1 MRRRSFLG
9 ATTALAAGGA
19 MAAPLATT
27 ASATAAVPAAVGPA
41 TVGPATVGPATVG
54 PAAGPAARPSGG
66 AARVRVGTWGAG
78 AYGLDG
84 VTFGGRTG
92 RFVVRTSVGGTLPRL
107 RLSNVAGAEPITV
120 GPVHLGLHAGDGAVV
135 AGTNRPVTFG
145 GATTVTIAAGA
156 VVLGD
161 PVDLTLPDQA
171 DLAVSVHLA
180 TPVAGVT
187 GHSIAAQRSYLST
200 DGDHGAD
207 ESATSYVTP
216 TSQWYLIDELTVE
229 TGAAGGTVVCLG
241 DSITDGVG
249 SVSGT
254 NQRWPDFLARRL
266 LAAGGTLGAAGVV
279 NAGISGNR
287 VLWDG
292 ASPNSQARLDRDV
305 LSHPGVHA
313 VVLVEGIN
321 DIASG
326 KAARAGDLLAG
337 YRQIGERL
345 GLHGIRFL
353 CGTVTPWLG
362 SASWTEAKEAIR
374 QEVNAAVRAAGGVDF
389 DLAVRDP
396 DDPRRLRAEY
406 DSGGGVHLTPAGY
419 RAMAD
424 AVDLALLDPARTPTR
439 SMIGVGP

>member
-1 MRRRSFLG
+1 MRRRRFLG
-9 ATTALAAGGA
+9 ATALAAGGA
-19 MAAPLATT
+19 LAGGATAARAAAASVATGPPGAGTLDADGATT
-27 ASATAAVPAAVGPA
+27 AA
-41 TVGPATVGPATVG
+41 VG
-54 PAAGPAARPSGG
+54 PAAGPDVRPRGG
-66 AARVRVGTWGAG
+66 SARVRVGTWGCG

-92 RFVVRTSVGGTLPRL
+92 RFVVRTSVGGTNPRV

-120 GPVHLGLHAGDGAVV
+120 GPVHLGLHAGDGAIV

-145 GATTVTIAAGA
+145 GTTTVTIAAGA

-161 PVDLTLPDQA
+161 PVDLALPDQA
-171 DLAVSVHLA
+171 DLAISVHLA
-180 TPVAGVT
+180 TPEANVT
-187 GHSIAAQRSYLST
+187 GHSIAAQRSYLSV

-207 ESATSYVTP
+207 ETSAPYVTP
-216 TSQWYLIDELTVE
+216 VSQWYLIDEVTVE

-254 NQRWPDFLARRL
+254 NQRWPDVLARRL
-266 LAAGGTLGAAGVV
+266 LAAGGTLAGVGVV

-305 LSHPGVHA
+305 LSHPGVYA

-326 KAARAGDLLAG
+326 RAGSADDLLAA
-337 YRQIGERL
+337 YRQLGERL

-362 SASWTEAKEAIR
+362 SASYTDEKEAIR
-374 QEVNAAVRAAGGVDF
+374 EAVNTAVRAAGGVDF

-396 DDPRRLRAEY
+396 GTPKRLRAEY

>member
-1 MRRRSFLG
+1 MRRRRFLG

-19 MAAPLATT
+19 LAGTATT
-27 ASATAAVPAAVGPA
+27 AITAVPAAA
-41 TVGPATVGPATVG
+41 G
-54 PAAGPAARPSGG
+54 PAAGPDARARGG
-66 AARVRVGTWGAG
+66 SVRIRVGTWGAG

-92 RFVVRTSVGGTLPRL
+92 RFIVRASVGGTNPRL

-135 AGTNRPVTFG
+135 TGTNRPVTFG
-145 GATTVTIAAGA
+145 GAATVTIAAGA

-161 PVDLTLPDQA
+161 PVDLTLPVQA

-180 TPVAGVT
+180 APVTGIT
-187 GHSIAAQRSYLST
+187 GHSIAAQRSYLSV

-207 ESATSYVTP
+207 ETSAPFVTP
-216 TSQWYLIDELTVE
+216 VSQWYLIDEVTVE
-229 TGAAGGTVVCLG
+229 TGAAGGTVVCVG

-266 LAAGGTLGAAGVV
+266 LAAGGTLSAVGVV

-326 KAARAGDLLAG
+326 KAYSADALLAG
-337 YRQIGERL
+337 YRHIGERL
-345 GLHGIRFL
+345 GMHGIRLL

-362 SASWTEAKEAIR
+362 SASYTDEKEAIR
-374 QEVNAAVRAAGGVDF
+374 EAVNAAVRAAGGVDF

-396 DDPRRLRAEY
+396 QNPKRLRAEY

>member
-9 ATTALAAGGA
+9 ATSLAAG
-19 MAAPLATT
+19 AALAGGATT
-27 ASATAAVPAAVGPA
+27 ANAAGVAATTRPPA
-41 TVGPATVGPATVG
+41 T
-54 PAAGPAARPSGG
+54 RPRGG
-66 AARVRVGTWGAG
+66 AARVRAGTWGAG

-92 RFVVRTSVGGTLPRL
+92 RFIVRTSVGGTHPRV
-107 RLSNVAGAEPITV
+107 RLSNVAGTEPITV
-120 GPVHLGLHAGDGAVV
+120 GPVHLGLHAGDGAVA

-161 PVDLTLPDQA
+161 PVTLTLPDEA
-171 DLAVSVHLA
+171 DLAVSVYLA
-180 TPVAGVT
+180 TPVAGIT

-207 ESATSYVTP
+207 EPAAAFVTP
-216 TSQWYLIDELTVE
+216 ISQWYLIDEVTVE
-229 TGAAGGTVVCLG
+229 TGATGGTVVCLG

-254 NQRWPDFLARRL
+254 NQRWPDVLARRL
-266 LAAGGTLGAAGVV
+266 LAAGGTLASVGVV

-292 ASPNSQARLDRDV
+292 ASPNSQARLERDV

-326 KAARAGDLLAG
+326 KAGSAGDLLAA

-345 GLHGIRFL
+345 GLHGIRLL

-362 SASWTEAKEAIR
+362 SASYTEEKEAIR
-374 QEVNAAVRAAGGVDF
+374 EAVNASVRAAGGVDF

-396 DDPRRLRAEY
+396 ANPKRLRAEY

-424 AVDLALLDPARTPTR
+424 AVDLALLDPARTPT
-439 SMIGVGP
+439 SSLIGVRP

>member
-1 MRRRSFLG
+1 MRRRGFLG
-9 ATTALAAGGA
+9 ATTALVAGGA
-19 MAAPLATT
+19 LAGGTAA
-27 ASATAAVPAAVGPA
+27 ASATAAPA
-41 TVGPATVGPATVG
+41 TTG
-54 PAAGPAARPSGG
+54 
-66 AARVRVGTWGAG
+66 VRAGTWGAG

-92 RFVVRTSVGGTLPRL
+92 RFIVRTSVGGTDPRV

-120 GPVHLGLHAGDGAVV
+120 GPVHLGLHAGGGAVSP
-135 AGTNRPVTFG
+135 GTNRAVTFG
-145 GATTVTIAAGA
+145 GAATITIAAGA

-161 PVDLTLPDQA
+161 AVDLTLPEQA
-171 DLAVSVHLA
+171 DLAISVHLG
-180 TPVAGVT
+180 TPVANVT

-207 ESATSYVTP
+207 ESGAAFVTP
-216 TSQWYLIDELTVE
+216 ISQWYLIDEVTVE

-249 SVSGT
+249 STSGT
-254 NQRWPDFLARRL
+254 NRRWPDFLARRL
-266 LAAGGTLGAAGVV
+266 LAAGGTFGPVGVV

-305 LSHPGVHA
+305 MSHPGVYA

-326 KAARAGDLLAG
+326 KAAGADDLLAA

-345 GLHGIRFL
+345 SLHGIRFS
-353 CGTVTPWLG
+353 CGTITPWLG
-362 SASWTEAKEAIR
+362 SASYTDEKEAIR
-374 QEVNAAVRAAGGVDF
+374 EAVNTAVRAAGGVDF

-396 DDPRRLRAEY
+396 ANPKQLRAEF
-406 DSGGGVHLTPAGY
+406 DSGGGVHLTGAGY
-419 RAMAD
+419 QAMAD
-424 AVDLALLDPARTPTR
+424 AVDLALLDPALTSTS
-439 SMIGVGP
+439 SMIGVAP

>member
-1 MRRRSFLG
+1 MRRRSFVAG
-9 ATTALAAGGA
+9 TTALVAGGA
-19 MAAPLATT
+19 LAGGTPAAATT
-27 ASATAAVPAAVGPA
+27 PAR
-41 TVGPATVGPATVG
+41 TQ
-54 PAAGPAARPSGG
+54 G
-66 AARVRVGTWGAG
+66 AARAAATMRAGTWGAG

-92 RFVVRTSVGGTLPRL
+92 RFIVRTSVGGTSPRV

-120 GPVHLGLHAGDGAVV
+120 GPVHLGLHAGGGAVTP
-135 AGTNRPVTFG
+135 GTNKAVTFG
-145 GATTVTIAAGA
+145 GATTITIAAGA

-161 PVDLTLPDQA
+161 PVDLTLPAQA
-171 DLAVSVHLA
+171 DLAVSVHVA
-180 TPVAGVT
+180 TPVANVT
-187 GHSIAAQRSYLST
+187 GHSIAAQRSYLSI
-200 DGDHGAD
+200 DGDHAAD
-207 ESATSYVTP
+207 ESATAYVTP
-216 TSQWYLIDELTVE
+216 ISQWYLIDEVTVE

-266 LAAGGTLGAAGVV
+266 LANTATAAVGVV

-292 ASPNSQARLDRDV
+292 ASPSSQARLDRDV
-305 LSHPGVHA
+305 LSHPGVYA

-326 KAARAGDLLAG
+326 KAATAGDLLAA
-337 YRQIGERL
+337 YRQLGERL
-345 GLHGIRFL
+345 GMLGIGLL
-353 CGTVTPWLG
+353 CGTITPWLG
-362 SASWTEAKEAIR
+362 SASWTEQKEAIR
-374 QEVNAAVRAAGGVDF
+374 EEVNAAVRAGGGVDF

-396 DDPRRLRAEY
+396 ANPQRLRAEY

-419 RAMAD
+419 QAMAD
-424 AVDLALLDPARTPTR
+424 AVDLALLDPARTLIQ